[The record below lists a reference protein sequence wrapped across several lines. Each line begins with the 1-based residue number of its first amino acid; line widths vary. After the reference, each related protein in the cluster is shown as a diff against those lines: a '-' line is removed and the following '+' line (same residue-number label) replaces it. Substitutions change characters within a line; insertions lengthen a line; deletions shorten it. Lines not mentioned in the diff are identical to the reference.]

1 MSPQN
6 KIKDILKN
14 LQISDEDRCV
24 YTMDAIDIQ
33 NQVIEKLK
41 KEDSTFRSAFDGLSL
56 TGSYLDRVKLKTPD
70 EFDLHMKL
78 KFPFQITPER
88 DENGFVFLYAPGG
101 NHSPIVSGGYICRQE
116 LQGWLRGIFKKVF
129 NPTLCLQSSRSYN
142 TYTVSYTME
151 GYGCAHSIEAKCGNR
166 IISFDLVPAFEFTN
180 SQWPLANPPVSY
192 QVRSEHPWFAIPQK
206 KSRSSDDRTFM
217 VCAPHWEREMMKGSY
232 NMKNV
237 LRLMKGLRDANCT
250 DFPHLSSY
258 MLKTVLLHELK
269 SVNWQRDEGP
279 LLVEMWGKLLLRLN
293 AGRLDFFLA
302 DGHNIFDRLNERELN
317 TCRHNATITYGKLQQ
332 YYSYNNGFQLYNLFE
347 KN

>member
-1 MSPQN
+1 
-6 KIKDILKN
+6 
-14 LQISDEDRCV
+14 
-24 YTMDAIDIQ
+24 
-33 NQVIEKLK
+33 
-41 KEDSTFRSAFDGLSL
+41 
-56 TGSYLDRVKLKTPD
+56 LDRVKLKTPD

-101 NHSPIVSGGYICRQE
+101 NHSPIVSGGYICRQD

-129 NPTLCLQSSRSYN
+129 NPTLCLQSSRTYN

-269 SVNWQRDEGP
+269 SVNWQRDEGS

-302 DGHNIFDRLNERELN
+302 DGHNIFDRLNERELS
-317 TCRHNATITYGKLQQ
+317 TCRHNAKITYEKLQQ
-332 YYSYNNGFQLYNLFE
+332 YYSYNNGSQLYKLFE

>member
-1 MSPQN
+1 MY
-6 KIKDILKN
+6 
-14 LQISDEDRCV
+14 ISI
-24 YTMDAIDIQ
+24 Y
-33 NQVIEKLK
+33 NFL
-41 KEDSTFRSAFDGLSL
+41 STPS
-56 TGSYLDRVKLKTPD
+56 GSYLDRVKLKTPD

-101 NHSPIVSGGYICRQE
+101 NHSTIVSGGYICRQD

-129 NPTLCLQSSRSYN
+129 SPTLCLRSSRTRN
-142 TYTVSYTME
+142 TYTVSYTLE
-151 GYGCAHSIEAKCGNR
+151 GHGCAHSIEAKCGNR
-166 IISFDLVPAFEFTN
+166 IISFDLVPAFEFKN
-180 SQWPLANPPVSY
+180 SQWPLADPPVSY

-206 KSRSSDDRTFM
+206 KSRSSDDRTFL
-217 VCAPHWEREMMKGSY
+217 VCAPHWEREVMKGSY

-258 MLKTVLLHELK
+258 MLKTVLLHELR

-302 DGHNIFDRLNERELN
+302 DGHNIFDRLNERELSI
-317 TCRHNATITYGKLQQ
+317 CRNNASTIFVKLQQ
-332 YYSYNNGFQLYNLFE
+332 YYSYDNGSQLYNLFK